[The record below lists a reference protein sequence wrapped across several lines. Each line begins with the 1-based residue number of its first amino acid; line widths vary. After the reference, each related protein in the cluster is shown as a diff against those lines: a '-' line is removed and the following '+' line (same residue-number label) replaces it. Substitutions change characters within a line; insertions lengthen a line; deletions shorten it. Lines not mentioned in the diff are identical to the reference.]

1 MRVKT
6 QSQCET
12 APVISVTMVSKE
24 QEYIVYLS
32 SLGSKTEYPGNVPGS
47 FQNNIIPLTLTPNRE
62 YEAALHGIFIPR
74 EVYTL
79 HQNDNEA
86 ILEVY
91 AERNMTLDEPATPPI
106 TNTKNNSLNLPNI
119 IIPDKEVS
127 GSATGRQLRY
137 SLKPPR
143 NIASKKIGVIVEELN
158 AYWLAILK
166 AVFGFTNYKTYFNEK
181 RGIVSY
187 SKNYVTYHKRS
198 VDGCDDINYCRISLL
213 FKPRLAAI
221 LGFIPNQFYDIFVT
235 DEAQHYPLRKVN
247 AHFPP
252 DPHADVD
259 YLHLYCDIIQPT
271 RFAGQS
277 VNILATLP
285 YGGSNNYYAV
295 QRPLYKKLSKNTID
309 SIAIL
314 VTDQYGRKIYFEEHR
329 SATIILHIRPTPA
342 IY

>member
-1 MRVKT
+1 MT
-6 QSQCET
+6 
-12 APVISVTMVSKE
+12 SKE
-24 QEYIVYLS
+24 EEVILYLS
-32 SLGSKTEYPGNVPGS
+32 SLGSKSEYPGNVPGS

-79 HQNDNEA
+79 HQDDNEA
-86 ILEVY
+86 VLEVY
-91 AERNMTLDEPATPPI
+91 AERNIDSEVSVSDDSTHPDTTTI
-106 TNTKNNSLNLPNI
+106 TTSTVTNSLHPTPI
-119 IIPDKEVS
+119 IIPQKEEV
-127 GSATGRQLRY
+127 GGAMAGRQLRY

-143 NIASKKIGVIVEELN
+143 NIASKEIGAIVEELN
-158 AYWLAILK
+158 TYWFAILK
-166 AVFGFTNYKTYFNEK
+166 AVFGFTNYKTYFHEK
-181 RGIVSY
+181 RGILSY
-187 SKNYVTYHKRS
+187 TKKGYVTYHKRALN
-198 VDGCDDINYCRISLL
+198 GCNGINYCRISLL
-213 FKPRLAAI
+213 FKTRLAAI

-235 DEAQHYPLRKVN
+235 DESRQYALQKVN

-252 DPHADVD
+252 DPHANVD

-271 RFAGQS
+271 RFAGQT

-285 YGGSNNYYAV
+285 YGGSNNYYSV

-314 VTDQYGRKIYFEEHR
+314 VTDQYGRKIYFEEQR
-329 SATIILHIRPTPA
+329 SATIILHIRPTPV